1 MAKTLGAGH
10 MPPTGG
16 DATKDK
22 SVEGVGRRRR
32 QANLKLWLRNL
43 TPGISEEQ
51 LKELFESLL
60 ATNASAG
67 MDWLRLVPAS
77 KQVPTATAYLHF
89 KSEEALQAMHTKLDG
104 HKLFDAKGKEF
115 KVLAEYAPYQKIP
128 RKKVIDRREGTI
140 EKDPDYMAFI
150 EEFEQQRSFKIESAE
165 AWLERREQEAA
176 AKAAAGTDGTDKA
189 IFVSTPLLD
198 YVREKRDRLLRE
210 KRDQRVREDER
221 RRKVQTEALMRAKA
235 QQQQQLLQQQ
245 QQQQQQQQRGAV
257 SARGGRGSRGG
268 GPAAQGPAA
277 VVPQAI
283 AVRPTSAGSRPASA
297 GSSRLGEGQKGAA
310 RDVQRNSGG
319 GGRGPGVPSSD
330 ESQAQ
335 QGRGGSKESMS
346 SKHSSQSEGKG
357 NASGSSQQFYAQQ
370 ILQRETQVQSAQR
383 PSSSAQEPP
392 ARATSVARGGGGGRS
407 AGAGSSAGGIARGG
421 GAGGGGSSSSGISGG
436 GQTDGVA
443 SGEGKSDRSKT
454 SARPVGVY
462 KPRPRGG
469 GSGGE

>member
-1 MAKTLGAGH
+1 MEKLAGK
-10 MPPTGG
+10 MPPAGG

-32 QANLKLWLRNL
+32 QASLKLWLRNL

-60 ATNASAG
+60 ATNASASL
-67 MDWLRLVPAS
+67 DWLRLVPAS

-104 HKLFDAKGKEF
+104 YKLFDAKGKEF

-198 YVREKRDRLLRE
+198 YVREKRERSLRE

-221 RRKVQTEALMRAKA
+221 RRKMQTEALMRAKA
-235 QQQQQLLQQQ
+235 QQQQQLL
-245 QQQQQQQQRGAV
+245 QQQQQQQRGAV

-310 RDVQRNSGG
+310 REVQRNSGG

-335 QGRGGSKESMS
+335 QGRGGSKES
-346 SKHSSQSEGKG
+346 KHSSQSEGKG
-357 NASGSSQQFYAQQ
+357 NASASSQQFHAQQ
-370 ILQRETQVQSAQR
+370 ILQRETQVQSQR

-392 ARATSVARGGGGGRS
+392 SRANPVARGGGVGRS
-407 AGAGSSAGGIARGG
+407 AGAGPSAGGIARAG

-436 GQTDGVA
+436 GQTEGGA
-443 SGEGKSDRSKT
+443 PGEGKSEKSKT

-462 KPRPRGG
+462 RPRPRGG
-469 GSGGE
+469 GSGGES